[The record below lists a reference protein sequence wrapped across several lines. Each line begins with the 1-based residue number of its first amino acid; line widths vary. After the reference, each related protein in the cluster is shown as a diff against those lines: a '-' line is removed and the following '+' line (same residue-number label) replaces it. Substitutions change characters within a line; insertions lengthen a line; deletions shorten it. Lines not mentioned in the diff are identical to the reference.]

1 MTGTAS
7 ATSGGGGGVRD
18 LVGIGVAVRV
28 LANEGAGR
36 GLRRSRS
43 SSELL
48 ARAEELGGEPYD
60 GNGGRRS
67 SACERASYGGGGD
80 ARGEGKGGRSSPW
93 GHTVARW
100 VTRSSSGVDSG
111 RRRSSEPR
119 AKARSWRCGGVARS
133 GRLGG
138 ADVEVEAAPG
148 GTSERAGDSGGREIN
163 QRTATVA
170 LGRSER
176 VRERGKVDLG
186 EERRKWEWGADE
198 ARRLGLIPSAR
209 AAGWRGG
216 RAATARARA
225 SVG

>member
-1 MTGTAS
+1 LDAGVTGTAS

-28 LANEGAGR
+28 LANEEAGR

-67 SACERASYGGGGD
+67 SACGRASYGGGGD

-119 AKARSWRCGGVARS
+119 AKARSWRCGGAVPVRAARRGGCG
-133 GRLGG
+133 GRGSAWGHVGEGRGQRWPRDQQRQQRRRWGHGRRGRCREVGISLRRHSILGG
-138 ADVEVEAAPG
+138 
-148 GTSERAGDSGGREIN
+148 RHQGRQE
-163 QRTATVA
+163 
-170 LGRSER
+170 
-176 VRERGKVDLG
+176 
-186 EERRKWEWGADE
+186 
-198 ARRLGLIPSAR
+198 
-209 AAGWRGG
+209 
-216 RAATARARA
+216 
-225 SVG
+225 

>member
-1 MTGTAS
+1 MGPTGSDPEAGPRCATSAAAGFHRRRPKQWRGSPDFAGNRAQGVIWPGTWRVRTRRRSRAAWCGRLDAGVTGTAS

-80 ARGEGKGGRSSPW
+80 ARGEGKGGRRSSPW

-100 VTRSSSGVDSG
+100 VTRSSRDGAGDEEG
-111 RRRSSEPR
+111 RRRPETWTKGIRRFGGEGESSVRRVQR
-119 AKARSWRCGGVARS
+119 AP
-133 GRLGG
+133 
-138 ADVEVEAAPG
+138 APM
-148 GTSERAGDSGGREIN
+148 
-163 QRTATVA
+163 AT
-170 LGRSER
+170 
-176 VRERGKVDLG
+176 RG
-186 EERRKWEWGADE
+186 
-198 ARRLGLIPSAR
+198 
-209 AAGWRGG
+209 
-216 RAATARARA
+216 
-225 SVG
+225 